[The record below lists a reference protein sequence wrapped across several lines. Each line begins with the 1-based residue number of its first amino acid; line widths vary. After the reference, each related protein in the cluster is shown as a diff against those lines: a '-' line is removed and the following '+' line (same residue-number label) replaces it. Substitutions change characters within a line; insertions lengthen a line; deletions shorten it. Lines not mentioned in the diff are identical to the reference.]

1 MRGASAGGRRNRRR
15 AGCIAPSVRKAKHET
30 SDLLHQPKFTAPSC
44 FSHGVTT
51 INVPSGSGRWRV
63 SAAAVV
69 VPSRMSTSAG
79 VVRFTA
85 LTLGERSRLPL
96 ESCPT
101 L

>member
-1 MRGASAGGRRNRRR
+1 
-15 AGCIAPSVRKAKHET
+15 
-30 SDLLHQPKFTAPSC
+30 
-44 FSHGVTT
+44 
-51 INVPSGSGRWRV
+51 V